1 MGQMDTRRWSV
12 IPKIAAGFGVIG
24 VVRLHR
30 STGWTL
36 RALVACGLVEPNIL
50 ENTLALS
57 NAW

>member
-12 IPKIAAGFGVIG
+12 IPKMAAGFGVIG

-36 RALVACGLVEPNIL
+36 RALVACGLVELIWSLIL
-50 ENTLALS
+50 EKLRTH
-57 NAW
+57 

>member
-1 MGQMDTRRWSV
+1 V
-12 IPKIAAGFGVIG
+12 IPKMAAGFGVIG

-36 RALVACGLVEPNIL
+36 RVLVACGLVELIWRLILIL
-50 ENTLALS
+50 ENTLGLS